1 MIFLD
6 WGGIRLIRFDLKH
19 GFDYI
24 SISSCVGASN
34 FSILGEEGRG
44 GEREGGDLFGKM
56 FLIIDL
62 VAEIFNLEYHL

>member
-34 FSILGEEGRG
+34 FSILGEEGG
-44 GEREGGDLFGKM
+44 GEGGDLFGKM